1 MEVIDGQ
8 WYIEG
13 LDWDDPG
20 CIHTAEELLEVIER
34 VGFLPLFSNDI
45 PGFSVENMAAVSSWW
60 TGDVEI
66 DPWEWRV
73 ILTRTGKVAYGK
85 FFAGRAGFISRKWF
99 PYFANLRRDG
109 YDFDALYEEGKA
121 EFRSKLLMDLFMP
134 EGVEPRDIDPKK
146 LESLGCSKELFTFEM
161 KEKGGFGKGG
171 QKNFEGVLT
180 RLQMQTYLIA
190 SDFRPRLN
198 KKGETYGWSVALM
211 TPPEYL
217 WGYKFVTSRYC
228 EAPSVS
234 REKIAKQIAKF
245 FDFEEKDLKK
255 LI

>member
-20 CIHTAEELLEVIER
+20 CVHSAYELLEVIEE
-34 VGFLPLFSNDI
+34 VGFLPLFANDI
-45 PGFSVENMAAVSSWW
+45 PGFSVENMADATSWW
-60 TGDVEI
+60 TGDVEL

-73 ILTRTGKVAYGK
+73 VLARTGRVAYGK
-85 FFAGRAGFISRKWF
+85 FFAGRAGFISKKWF
-99 PYFANLRRDG
+99 PYFANYRRDG

-134 EGVEPRDIDPKK
+134 EGVEPREVNVKI
-146 LESLGCSKELFTFEM
+146 LEDYGCCDSLYTYEM
-161 KEKGGFGKGG
+161 KERAGFGKGG

-198 KKGETYGWSVALM
+198 KKGESYGWSVALM

-217 WGYKFVTSRYC
+217 WGYKFVTSRYR
-228 EAPSVS
+228 ESPSES
-234 REKIAKQIAKF
+234 RAKIVKQIGKY
-245 FDFEEKDLKK
+245 FEADEKGLKK
-255 LI
+255 II